1 MKTIKHRF
9 FLDFCLNYCKTQLLI
24 FKVFKLLIRA
34 ALFIFCKKIA
44 VLNRPQ
50 FSQKGPLLVVA
61 NHPNSF
67 LDAII
72 IGSIFR
78 ENVHFLA
85 RGDAFRDKKHRFLL
99 KMLKMIPIY
108 RLSEGKENLHLN
120 EYAFT
125 ESRRI
130 LNNGGIV
137 LIFIEGIC
145 INSHQLQPFKKGAA
159 RIALYADTPNP
170 LLVMPVS
177 IAYDSF
183 THFGKNVQVEAA
195 QPILASALF
204 PFVEEAKNLNWFN
217 EQLYPILKS
226 MIHVPVSYKKA
237 SPIFLSIFAFTG
249 KWLNYPLYFLL
260 NRPIKEKTK
269 GTVFYDSVLFG
280 SLFLIYP
287 MYLLIVH
294 AILWAIS
301 GSFLILLFSAI
312 LHIAGAISASRWAK

>member
-1 MKTIKHRF
+1 M
-9 FLDFCLNYCKTQLLI
+9 
-24 FKVFKLLIRA
+24 IRA
-34 ALFIFCKKIA
+34 ALFIFCKKI
-44 VLNRPQ
+44 VIINRHQ

-85 RGDAFRDKKHRFLL
+85 RGDAFRQKKHRFLL

-125 ESRRI
+125 ESKRI

-145 INSHQLQPFKKGAA
+145 VNSHELQPFKKGAA
-159 RIALYADTPNP
+159 RIALHSNTKNP
-170 LLVMPVS
+170 ILVLPVS

-183 THFGKNVQVEAA
+183 TRFGKNVRLEAA

-204 PFVEEAKNLNWFN
+204 PFEEEPKNLIWFN
-217 EQLYPILKS
+217 EQLHPILKS
-226 MIHVPVSYKKA
+226 MIHVPGSYKNGR
-237 SPIFLSIFAFTG
+237 SVPWLILVSIG

-260 NRPIKEKTK
+260 SNSIRQKTK

-287 MYLLIVH
+287 IYLFIVH
-294 AILWAIS
+294 AILFAIT
-301 GSFLILLFSAI
+301 GSFMILLLSTIF
-312 LHIAGAISASRWAK
+312 HIIGAICASRWQNE

>member
-1 MKTIKHRF
+1 M
-9 FLDFCLNYCKTQLLI
+9 
-24 FKVFKLLIRA
+24 VRA

-44 VLNRPQ
+44 VINRPQ

-72 IGSIFR
+72 IGSIFN

-85 RGDAFRDKKHRFLL
+85 RGDAFRQKKHRFLL

-145 INSHQLQPFKKGAA
+145 VNSHELQPFKKGAA
-159 RIALYADTPNP
+159 RITLHSNTPKP

-183 THFGKNVQVEAA
+183 TRFGKNVRVEAA
-195 QPILASALF
+195 DPILASALF
-204 PFVEEAKNLNWFN
+204 PFEEESKNLHWFN
-217 EQLYPILKS
+217 EQLRPILKS
-226 MIHVPVSYKKA
+226 MIQVPLNHKSG
-237 SPIFLSIFAFTG
+237 SSLSQSILAFIG

-260 NRPIKEKTK
+260 NKSIKEKTK

-287 MYLLIVH
+287 LYFFIVH
-294 AILWAIS
+294 VILFAIT
-301 GSFLILLFSAI
+301 GSFLILLLSAI
-312 LHIAGAISASRWAK
+312 FHIIGAIGASRWA

>member
-1 MKTIKHRF
+1 M
-9 FLDFCLNYCKTQLLI
+9 I

-44 VLNRPQ
+44 VINRSQ
-50 FSQKGPLLVVA
+50 FSIKGPLLVVA

-85 RGDAFRDKKHRFLL
+85 RGDAFRQKKHRFLL

-125 ESRRI
+125 ESGRI

-145 INSHQLQPFKKGAA
+145 VNSHELQPFKKGAA
-159 RIALYADTPNP
+159 RIALNSNTHNP
-170 LLVMPVS
+170 LSVLPVS

-183 THFGKNVQVEAA
+183 TRFGKNVRVEAA
-195 QPILASALF
+195 HPVLASTLF
-204 PFVEEAKNLNWFN
+204 PFIEESKNLNWFN

-226 MIHVPVSYKKA
+226 MIHVPVSHK
-237 SPIFLSIFAFTG
+237 SSHSLVQTIMAFIG
-249 KWLNYPLYFLL
+249 KWLHYPFYFLL
-260 NRPIKEKTK
+260 SNSIKEKTK

-287 MYLLIVH
+287 MYFLIVH
-294 AILWAIS
+294 VIIWAIS
-301 GSFLILLFSAI
+301 GSFLTLLLSAI